1 MKNVK
6 ALVYGMLFAL
16 MMGPLATAHAGL
28 QPMDQAEMRAV
39 AGQGLNLP
47 VSVTVT
53 LQNPVAFFE
62 ILPPVVPIR
71 DLLPSI
77 NADFQL
83 PIVITRNN
91 PA

>member
-1 MKNVK
+1 MRNVK
-6 ALVYGMLFAL
+6 TVVSGMLFAL

-28 QPMDQAEMRAV
+28 QPMDQGEMRAV

-47 VSVTVT
+47 ISLTIT

-62 ILPPVVPIR
+62 VLPPVVPIR
-71 DLLPSI
+71 DLLPTI

-83 PIVITRNN
+83 PIVITRN
-91 PA
+91 